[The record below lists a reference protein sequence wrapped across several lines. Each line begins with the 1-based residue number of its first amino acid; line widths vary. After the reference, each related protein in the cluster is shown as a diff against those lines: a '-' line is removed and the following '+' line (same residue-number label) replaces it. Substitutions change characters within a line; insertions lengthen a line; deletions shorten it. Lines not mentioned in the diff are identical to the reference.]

1 MRPRGSAGAG
11 ADAGRRKRQVRA
23 PPCTREK
30 QRQRALTRGEHLM
43 PQATPPSHP
52 PPEPYTHE
60 PPTYMHQPTGNSYFY
75 FCYLFI
81 VLTLLKYFRLNIS
94 VVTT

>member
-43 PQATPPSHP
+43 PQTVAPSHP

-60 PPTYMHQPTGNSYFY
+60 PTYIHQPTGMIYFY
-75 FCYLFI
+75 FSNRFSLVIHYSRNIL
-81 VLTLLKYFRLNIS
+81 VLQA
-94 VVTT
+94 